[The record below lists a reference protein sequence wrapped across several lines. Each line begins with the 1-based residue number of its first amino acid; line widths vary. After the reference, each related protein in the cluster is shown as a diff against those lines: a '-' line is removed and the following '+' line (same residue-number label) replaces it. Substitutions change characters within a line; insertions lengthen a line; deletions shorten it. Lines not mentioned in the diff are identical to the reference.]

1 MASNGP
7 GEPRRTAESFLL
19 AAVLWLIPAGIVA
32 LGARRWLPPLASEHG
47 AGIDFM
53 LEYLLITVGAL
64 LVVGHLALGFF
75 IWRFARQDRVSLRL
89 ASAQTERR
97 WSLIPVVVMTL
108 VAEGGVLA
116 LGLPVWGKLSAAPPA
131 GSVAVEVTA
140 EQFAWNV
147 RYPGADG
154 AFGRTDAQLLS
165 LSNPLG
171 LDRQD
176 AAARDD
182 VVVLNEVYVPV
193 DRPARI
199 RLRSK
204 DTLHSFF
211 LPFQRIKQ
219 DVVPGMNIEIWFVPN
234 KVGTY
239 EIACAE
245 LCGFGHYQ
253 MKGLLQVLPTD
264 EFERWLQE
272 QPTFF

>member
-1 MASNGP
+1 MEAQSRP
-7 GEPRRTAESFLL
+7 KRTAESFLL
-19 AAVLWLIPAGIVA
+19 AAVLWLIPLGIVA
-32 LGARRWLPPLASEHG
+32 LGAQRWFPALASEHG
-47 AGIDFM
+47 ADIDLM
-53 LEYLLITVGAL
+53 MRYLLVTVGAL
-64 LVVGHLALGFF
+64 LLAGHLALGFF
-75 IWRFARQDRVSLRL
+75 IWRFAGQDRVSLRM
-89 ASAQTERR
+89 ASAKAERR

-116 LGLPVWGKLSAAPPA
+116 LGLPVWGKLAGAAPA
-131 GSVAVEVTA
+131 DAVAVEVTA

-147 RYPGADG
+147 RYPGPDG
-154 AFGRTDAQLLS
+154 KFGRTDAQLLS

-176 AAARDD
+176 TAARDD
-182 VVVLNEVYVPV
+182 VHLLNEVFVPV
-193 DRPARI
+193 GRPVRV

-219 DVVPGMNIEIWFVPN
+219 DVVPGMTIEIWFVPN

-253 MKGLLQVLPTD
+253 MRGLLQVLPSD
-264 EFERWLQE
+264 EFEQWLRE